1 MMSVKVGMNTQ
12 SKQCSSIRGK
22 TYPGERCP
30 CKPLADSEWCGK
42 HKTTKIRF
50 QASDE
55 KVEHIPMIPSPRRS
69 DISVSAA
76 VVKIRRVWSRWLAR
90 RAGPLL
96 WFREESNNPDDF
108 FSADPVKSI
117 PLANI
122 VSFVAEGKGYIMD
135 IQSAISLIEHATTA
149 KELPLNPFNRAPLPA
164 LFLKRIAMRTKTKKA
179 WAVLQPMS
187 EAQKLVLAT
196 TDVFRLIED
205 LGYYTDPS
213 WFVELTRLQLQ
224 RFYIELAD
232 IWFHRAAL
240 TPQDRHRIVPGPRG
254 PFGVPVTTA
263 MIMQQKALRPL
274 LLNTC
279 RELVSVA
286 ENRADRQLG
295 VMYLLGSLSI
305 VSAGAGVAYPWLVDM
320 FSPGVSWVVG
330 NGIVVQHPTVMGY

>member
-1 MMSVKVGMNTQ
+1 MTAK
-12 SKQCSSIRGK
+12 
-22 TYPGERCP
+22 
-30 CKPLADSEWCGK
+30 D
-42 HKTTKIRF
+42 
-50 QASDE
+50 
-55 KVEHIPMIPSPRRS
+55 
-69 DISVSAA
+69 AA
-76 VVKIRRVWSRWLAR
+76 VKIHRVWSRWLAR

-122 VSFVAEGKGYIMD
+122 VSFVADRKGYIMD

-149 KELPLNPFNRAPLPA
+149 KEVPLNPFNRAPLPT

-187 EAQKLVLAT
+187 EAQKLVLTT

-213 WFVELTRLQLQ
+213 WFVELTRMQLQ

-240 TPQDRHRIVPGPRG
+240 TPQDRHRIVPGARG
-254 PFGVPVTTA
+254 PFGVPVSTA
-263 MIMQQKALRPL
+263 IIMQQKALRPL
-274 LLNTC
+274 LLKTC
-279 RELVSVA
+279 RDMVSA
-286 ENRADRQLG
+286 AANRADCQLG
-295 VMYLLGSLSI
+295 VMYVLGSLSI
-305 VSAGAGVAYPWLVDM
+305 ISEGAGTAYPWLVDM
-320 FSPGVSWVVG
+320 FSPGITRIVG
-330 NGIVVQHPTVMGY
+330 NDLVVLHPSVMAY